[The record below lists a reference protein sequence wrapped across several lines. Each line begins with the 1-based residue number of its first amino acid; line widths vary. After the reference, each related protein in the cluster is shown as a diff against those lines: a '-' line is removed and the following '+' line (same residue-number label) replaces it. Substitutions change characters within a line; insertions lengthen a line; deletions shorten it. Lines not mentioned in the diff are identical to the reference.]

1 MNRFDW
7 HDPTTHP
14 PLGQLV
20 IVHIAGL
27 TLGDSW
33 SFEWHIAKLD
43 AASPVVAAIYA
54 DDGWAP
60 WVWLTQDDDYHDIIS
75 DQRLGPMAWDPLP
88 DTGTSDA

>member
-27 TLGDSW
+27 TLGVDRPY
-33 SFEWHIAKLD
+33 EWHIAKLAPCKPD
-43 AASPVVAAIYA
+43 VAVFYA

-75 DQRLGPMAWDPLP
+75 DQRLGPMAWAPLP